1 MGEGAQFRNAVVGG
15 FNKEDVLR
23 YIEMMKQST
32 LESNMKLDQTTRQLQ
47 DAQRRIQVL
56 EAQLKQKK
64 EEASRLTADNQSLQA
79 RLQQTQ
85 EQAQQMSARLSG
97 YEADKSKLQA
107 VETQIGSLMV
117 SAHMYANRI
126 VSQARQEAERITQ
139 QASLAIDQA
148 TNHINLISVD
158 AESAQG
164 RYQNLFNEV
173 SGKIQALSSS
183 LQEAGEQLQAN
194 IRRNVAEA
202 EQALR
207 AEMPLPGEQQADE
220 LQVPDERQQK
230 GRTQAAGARASEP
243 DAQQASQSDPP
254 PPCAPIPAQAYPEA
268 PVEEAA
274 AAQEAPLATPSP
286 DKPQESV
293 RQVPDG
299 GIDYSRFVDVLS
311 DGDLFSEE

>member
-64 EEASRLTADNQSLQA
+64 EEASRLTADNQSLQV

-207 AEMPLPGEQQADE
+207 AEMPRSGEQQADE
-220 LQVPDERQQK
+220 LQVPDEGQQK
-230 GRTQAAGARASEP
+230 GRTHAAGARASEP
-243 DAQQASQSDPP
+243 DLQQACQSDPP

-268 PVEEAA
+268 SVEEAA

>member
-64 EEASRLTADNQSLQA
+64 EEASRLTADNHSLQA

-207 AEMPLPGEQQADE
+207 AEMPLSGEQQADE
-220 LQVPDERQQK
+220 LQVPDERQK

-243 DAQQASQSDPP
+243 DPQQASQSDPL

-286 DKPQESV
+286 DKLQESV

>member
-64 EEASRLTADNQSLQA
+64 EEASRLTADNHSLQA

-207 AEMPLPGEQQADE
+207 AEMPLSGEQQADE

-230 GRTQAAGARASEP
+230 GRTQAAGARVSEP
-243 DAQQASQSDPP
+243 DPQQASQSDPP

-299 GIDYSRFVDVLS
+299 RIDYSRFVDVLS